1 MNTVVTSRE
10 AILQTSRELIRTQGW
25 DAVNI
30 RNVAKACD
38 ISVGSIY
45 NYFQNKS
52 SLIAAAIE
60 SEWCDIFH
68 MPENRGALESFTECV
83 EWAYESMQRGNEKY
97 PGFFSMHSM
106 SFIGENKTNGQLL
119 MEKSWRHI
127 KAGFYTVLMQDKK
140 VDHSIF
146 NNDFTPQKF
155 VDLVFSLILASLL
168 QQDYDSSGIV
178 SMINLVLYR

>member
-1 MNTVVTSRE
+1 
-10 AILQTSRELIRTQGW
+10 
-25 DAVNI
+25 
-30 RNVAKACD
+30 
-38 ISVGSIY
+38 
-45 NYFQNKS
+45 
-52 SLIAAAIE
+52 
-60 SEWCDIFH
+60 
-68 MPENRGALESFTECV
+68 
-83 EWAYESMQRGNEKY
+83 
-97 PGFFSMHSM
+97 M

>member
-1 MNTVVTSRE
+1 M
-10 AILQTSRELIRTQGW
+10 
-25 DAVNI
+25 
-30 RNVAKACD
+30 
-38 ISVGSIY
+38 GSIY

-60 SEWCDIFH
+60 SVWCDIFH
-68 MPENRGALESFTECV
+68 MPENRGAFESFTECV
-83 EWAYESMQRGNEKY
+83 ESAYESMQRGNEKY
-97 PGFFSMHSM
+97 PEFFPMHSM

-155 VDLVFSLILASLL
+155 VILFFDTRIIASAGLRQLWNREYDQFSFIQIKDFRYLGNFL
-168 QQDYDSSGIV
+168 
-178 SMINLVLYR
+178 